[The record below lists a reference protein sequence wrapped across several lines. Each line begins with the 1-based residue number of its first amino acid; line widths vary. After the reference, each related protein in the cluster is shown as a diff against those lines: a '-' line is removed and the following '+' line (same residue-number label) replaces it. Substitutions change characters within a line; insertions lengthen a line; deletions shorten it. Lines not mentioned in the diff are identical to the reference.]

1 MNRNLLRVSR
11 VFCLALAFLFPA
23 LVLAE
28 GKEVS
33 VLVTNAVLIDGT
45 GAPAARGSLRFR
57 GARIVEVGQL
67 SARPGETVIDAGGRV
82 LAPGF
87 IDTHTH
93 HIDAVN
99 WDSESQYL
107 PDLPDALS
115 AVSQGVTTS
124 IVGQDG
130 RSYLPIGGSLA
141 GLEESGVAINVAS
154 YVGHGSIRLAVM
166 GDDFRRAATG
176 DEVDAMIDM
185 VVEAMQDGAL
195 GLSTGLEYNP
205 GIYATSDE
213 VHALAKAAAH
223 RGGRYITHIRSED
236 RGLWESIEEAL
247 LVGEATG
254 MPVQISHAKLGMK
267 ALWGQADRYLGKLE
281 EARAR
286 GINVSVDVYPYTF
299 WQTTLTILFPD
310 RDYGDLEAARYAL
323 EQVVAPEDIRFVVYR
338 PDPSLEGR
346 TLAEIAMERNEP
358 SEETLISLIVDSPT
372 PEDFELVLMEAMSQ
386 NDVDQLLAWPHANI
400 CSDGHL
406 ADRHPRGAGAFTRV
420 LRYHVREKGLL
431 SLEEAI
437 HKMTGLAAAHMG
449 LSERGLLRAGYF
461 ADMVL
466 FDPAIVAD
474 QSTVENPQALSSGI
488 DRVWVN
494 GEKVYEET
502 KSTGLRPG
510 RFLRHIQ
517 GT

>member
-1 MNRNLLRVSR
+1 
-11 VFCLALAFLFPA
+11 
-23 LVLAE
+23 
-28 GKEVS
+28 
-33 VLVTNAVLIDGT
+33 
-45 GAPAARGSLRFR
+45 
-57 GARIVEVGQL
+57 
-67 SARPGETVIDAGGRV
+67 
-82 LAPGF
+82 
-87 IDTHTH
+87 
-93 HIDAVN
+93 
-99 WDSESQYL
+99 
-107 PDLPDALS
+107 
-115 AVSQGVTTS
+115 
-124 IVGQDG
+124 
-130 RSYLPIGGSLA
+130 
-141 GLEESGVAINVAS
+141 
-154 YVGHGSIRLAVM
+154 
-166 GDDFRRAATG
+166 
-176 DEVDAMIDM
+176 
-185 VVEAMQDGAL
+185 
-195 GLSTGLEYNP
+195 
-205 GIYATSDE
+205 
-213 VHALAKAAAH
+213 
-223 RGGRYITHIRSED
+223 
-236 RGLWESIEEAL
+236 
-247 LVGEATG
+247 